1 MSQAVQRLRRAV
13 EETHMKVLSHTDD
26 LTFVVCGTSDD
37 YTIKFKDDKFSCTCM
52 DHRRRRT
59 FCKHIYLV
67 YMKVLHI
74 VPDVNQTDNRV
85 PTELVREAYASFK
98 TRQSSSPEMREAA
111 ECPICFDALA
121 ESTNYVCRV
130 CRNGFHQSCIDEVVN
145 RGHYDNC
152 PMCRA
157 DIIRTGDFMES
168 DEVAQAV
175 HQLIGRRN
183 DDDSV

>member
-13 EETHMKVLSHTDD
+13 QETHMKVLSHTDD
-26 LTFVVCGTSDD
+26 LTFVVCGSTLND
-37 YTIKFKDDKFSCTCM
+37 YTIKFKDDKFSCDCM

-59 FCKHIYLV
+59 FCKHVYLV

-85 PTELVREAYASFK
+85 PTELIREAYASFK
-98 TRQSSSPEMREAA
+98 TRQTSSPEMREAV

-121 ESTNYVCRV
+121 ESVNYVCRV
-130 CRNGFHQSCIDEVVN
+130 CQNGFHQSCIDEVVT
-145 RGHYDNC
+145 RGRHDC

-157 DIIRTGDFMES
+157 EIRTGDFIES
-168 DEVAQAV
+168 DEVARAV
-175 HQLIGRRN
+175 EKMIGR
-183 DDDSV
+183 DGDV

>member
-13 EETHMKVLSHTDD
+13 EETRMKVLSHTDD
-26 LTFVVCGTSDD
+26 LTFTVCGSTFND
-37 YTIKFKDDKFSCTCM
+37 YTIKFKDDTFSCTCM

-85 PTELVREAYASFK
+85 STGLIREAYASFR
-98 TRQSSSPEMREAA
+98 TRQTIIGPDMRESD
-111 ECPICFDALA
+111 ECPICFDPLA

-130 CRNGFHQSCIDEVVN
+130 CRNGFHQLCMDELMS
-145 RGHYDNC
+145 RGHRVC

-157 DIIRTGDFMES
+157 EIRTGEFQES
-168 DEVAQAV
+168 DEITRAV
-175 HQLIGRRN
+175 KDLIGE
-183 DDDSV
+183 

>member
-13 EETHMKVLSHTDD
+13 EETQMKVLSYTDD
-26 LTFVVCGTSDD
+26 LSFVVCGNSDD
-37 YTIKFKDDKFSCTCM
+37 YTIQFRGDKFSCTCM

-59 FCKHIYLV
+59 FCKHVYLV

-74 VPDVNQTDNRV
+74 VPDVNQTDNCV
-85 PTELVREAYASFK
+85 LTEIIREAYLSFK
-98 TRQSSSPEMREAA
+98 TRQLSSSSSPDMRESA

-121 ESTNYVCRV
+121 ESTNYVCRT
-130 CRNGFHQSCIDEVVN
+130 CRNGFHQSCIDKVLD
-145 RGHYDNC
+145 RGHHNC

-157 DIIRTGDFMES
+157 EIRTGEFQES

-175 HQLIGRRN
+175 KQLIG
-183 DDDSV
+183 DDEDE

>member
-26 LTFVVCGTSDD
+26 LTFHVCGTTDE

-59 FCKHIYLV
+59 FCKHVYLV

-85 PTELVREAYASFK
+85 PTELIREAYASFK
-98 TRQSSSPEMREAA
+98 TRQSSSSSPEMREAA

-121 ESTNYVCRV
+121 ESVNYVCRV

-145 RGHYDNC
+145 RGGRHDC

-157 DIIRTGDFMES
+157 EIRTGEFVES
-168 DEVAQAV
+168 DEVARAV
-175 HQLIGRRN
+175 NGLIGR
-183 DDDSV
+183 DSDL